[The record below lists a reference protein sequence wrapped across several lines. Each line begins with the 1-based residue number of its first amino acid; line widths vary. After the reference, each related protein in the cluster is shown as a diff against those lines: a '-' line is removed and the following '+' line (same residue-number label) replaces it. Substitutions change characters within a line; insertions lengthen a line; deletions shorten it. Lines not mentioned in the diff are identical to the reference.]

1 LFPVV
6 GPDFQRFL
14 DRESKEEEEEEEE
27 EEFSRYNFFWY
38 ARFRAF
44 S

>member
-6 GPDFQRFL
+6 GPDFKRFL
-14 DRESKEEEEEEEE
+14 DREEE
-27 EEFSRYNFFWY
+27 EEFSRDNFFWY
-38 ARFRAF
+38 ARFRAL

>member
-14 DRESKEEEEEEEE
+14 DRESKEEEESPEIKKI
-27 EEFSRYNFFWY
+27 SH

>member
-14 DRESKEEEEEEEE
+14 DRVSKEEE
-27 EEFSRYNFFWY
+27 EEFSRDNFFGY

>member
-14 DRESKEEEEEEEE
+14 DRESKEEEEE
-27 EEFSRYNFFWY
+27 FSRDNFFWY

>member
-14 DRESKEEEEEEEE
+14 DRVSKEEEE
-27 EEFSRYNFFWY
+27 EEFSRDNFFGY